1 MFIRCLYISVYDWD
15 PANLSYLSRAEPGKP
30 FLLYAYW
37 NLKVVLRS
45 LFWVFP
51 PTTRLCTMGD
61 ILGNAM
67 GKTPSVGILPT
78 LTGFGVHS
86 KLCSFVEG
94 SSEFGGAPD
103 PVSVV
108 LASFVASCCVML
120 WLVVV
125 FSCSRCCSLQLLM
138 VLSMKMTPVHIRRS
152 IIVHDS
158 CASPGRIL
166 CRTGLAVGLLEDANL
181 QIAKVAIYKHTPWSS
196 KSRW

>member
-1 MFIRCLYISVYDWD
+1 MHVHKVFVSVYDWD

-30 FLLYAYW
+30 FVLYAYW
-37 NLKVVLRS
+37 TLKVVLWS
-45 LFWVFP
+45 LFWILP
-51 PTTRLCTMGD
+51 PTTRFCTMGD
-61 ILGNAM
+61 MLGNAM

-108 LASFVASCCVML
+108 LACFVASCCVML

-125 FSCSRCCSLQLLM
+125 FSCSSCCCSLQLLM

-158 CASPGRIL
+158 CASPGRI
-166 CRTGLAVGLLEDANL
+166 
-181 QIAKVAIYKHTPWSS
+181 
-196 KSRW
+196 KSV